1 MLVAI
6 WRLCQDKETILPEA
20 CDAAVKLA
28 VQRLKMYQE
37 DAVVAHQVLKPPPK
51 KKDKKSEEKK
61 SEEGEWSFHI
71 TFGCESC
78 TFLYVD
84 HGSCH
89 ATGCNHLEFKVYSSG
104 WQNFPISLYAIYI
117 YIICSFFCI
126 HVVERGRDC
135 LSQFRD
141 CVLVI
146 PTCWPR
152 WPRRKSNSLTDQIQ
166 GRNQALRAAKS
177 AFATPVYY
185 FEV

>member
-1 MLVAI
+1 MLVAL

-20 CDAAVKLA
+20 CDGAVKLA

-117 YIICSFFCI
+117 YILYVRFLYPC
-126 HVVERGRDC
+126 GRAWPWLPFPIQGLRVGDTNM
-135 LSQFRD
+135 LAKMATTKVQQFNR
-141 CVLVI
+141 
-146 PTCWPR
+146 
-152 WPRRKSNSLTDQIQ
+152 SNSGEKPGSQ
-166 GRNQALRAAKS
+166 S
-177 AFATPVYY
+177 C
-185 FEV
+185 

>member
-1 MLVAI
+1 MLVAL

-20 CDAAVKLA
+20 CDGAVKLA

-104 WQNFPISLYAIYI
+104 WQNFPISLFAIYI
-117 YIICSFFCI
+117 YILYVRF
-126 HVVERGRDC
+126 
-135 LSQFRD
+135 
-141 CVLVI
+141 LVSMWSSVAVTAFPNSGTACWWYQHAGQDGHDES
-146 PTCWPR
+146 PT
-152 WPRRKSNSLTDQIQ
+152 
-166 GRNQALRAAKS
+166 
-177 AFATPVYY
+177 V
-185 FEV
+185 